1 MLRVLT
7 FMHAFYTDVL
17 EAKSREA
24 RIKIAVGVSVAVLAL
39 LLAVAALL
47 IWSRR
52 RRLTRTAGN
61 THYTIN
67 YSSHFVRKTQIP
79 EQKGQTTVYVS

>member
-39 LLAVAALL
+39 
-47 IWSRR
+47 
-52 RRLTRTAGN
+52 
-61 THYTIN
+61 
-67 YSSHFVRKTQIP
+67 P
-79 EQKGQTTVYVS
+79 TTPSTK

>member
-1 MLRVLT
+1 
-7 FMHAFYTDVL
+7 MHAFYTDVL

-52 RRLTRTAGN
+52 RLTRTAGN
-61 THYTIN
+61 THYKLFII
-67 YSSHFVRKTQIP
+67 SHFVRKTQIP

>member
-1 MLRVLT
+1 MLRILT
-7 FMHAFYTDVL
+7 FMHDFYTDV

-61 THYTIN
+61 TH
-67 YSSHFVRKTQIP
+67 
-79 EQKGQTTVYVS
+79 